1 MTAALEEAFYLVQR
15 GNQIHRIEGK
25 NFVDRAKED
34 DIVLVQRGKQKY
46 NSAYKPDEMTWSNLE
61 NTDLLLA
68 QYQGAQ
74 YQVTGSDFIT
84 LFQLDAITDDNVS
97 ISCRPTKAS
106 SCPSATFTTTITW
119 SAPPES
125 KVVLKMWTTG
135 SPLYENQDPP
145 EGVGDYYPYNSGN
158 NLNEYGG
165 NVRNEGTTAFSTY
178 VNQTSRRYAY
188 FILEVEKYGKTA
200 RVWDMFEYAKTC

>member
-1 MTAALEEAFYLVQR
+1 MTAAFEEAFYLVQR

-68 QYQGAQ
+68 QYQDAQ

-97 ISCRPTKAS
+97 ISCSPKKAS
-106 SCPSATFTTTITW
+106 SCPSATFRTTITW

-145 EGVGDYYPYNSGN
+145 EGVGNYYPYDSGN

>member
-1 MTAALEEAFYLVQR
+1 MTAAFEEAFYLVQR

-25 NFVDRAKED
+25 NFLDRAKED
-34 DIVLVQRGKQKY
+34 DLVLVQRGKQKY
-46 NSAYKPDEMTWSNLE
+46 NSTYKPDEATWSNLE
-61 NTDLLLA
+61 GSDLLLA

-97 ISCRPTKAS
+97 ISCRPKLST
-106 SCPSATFTTTITW
+106 SCPSFTATTTITW

-125 KVVLKMWTTG
+125 KVVLRKYTTG
-135 SPLYENQDPP
+135 SKLNDWQEPP
-145 EGVGDYYPYNSGN
+145 SRDTDYYPYNSGN

-165 NVRNEGTTAFSTY
+165 NVDNEGTTVYSTY
-178 VNQTSRRYAY
+178 LNTYSRWYNY
-188 FILEVEKYGKTA
+188 FILEVEKYGKK
-200 RVWDMFEYAKTC
+200 VKIWDMFECAKTC